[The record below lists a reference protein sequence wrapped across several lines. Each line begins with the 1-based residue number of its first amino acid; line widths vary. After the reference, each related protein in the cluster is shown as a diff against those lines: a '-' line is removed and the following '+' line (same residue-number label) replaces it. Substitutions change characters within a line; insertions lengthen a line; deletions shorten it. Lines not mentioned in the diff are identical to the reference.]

1 MNSQPQYLPRPVII
15 FVILLCS
22 ILFASNHIAARIAF
36 DNGTGILLAIITR
49 GFVALILMASIIIVK
64 KASIKI
70 PKSLIKWQVLLGL
83 LIAIQSVCLYSAI
96 QLIPVAMALLLV
108 NTWPMMFILAN
119 WATGKRQPNLLIF
132 MVLSVILVGLFFV
145 LDLGSSVQMSRDW
158 LLGISLGLFSAML
171 LMLVMWITEYNV
183 PSIPGAVRSSYTMIG
198 MIISMCIVG
207 AFGFFPDGLS
217 MPDNSNGWYGL
228 LGLSIFYGVAFTLL
242 FVLAAK
248 LDMGRNSP
256 ILNFEPVAS
265 LFLGYIFLGQFLT
278 TPQLIGGA
286 IVVSGIVAIGVMK
299 KK

>member
-1 MNSQPQYLPRPVII
+1 MNSQSQYLPRPVII
-15 FVILLCS
+15 SVILLCS

-36 DNGTGILLAIITR
+36 DNGTGILLAIIAR

-70 PKSLIKWQVLLGL
+70 HKSLIKWQVLLGL

-108 NTWPMMFILAN
+108 NTWPMMFILAS
-119 WATGKRQPNLLIF
+119 WVTGKRQPNLLVF
-132 MVLSVILVGLFFV
+132 MVLTIILVGLFFV
-145 LDLGSSVQMSRDW
+145 LDLGSSIKMSSDW

-183 PSIPGAVRSSYTMIG
+183 PSIPGAVRCSYTMLG

-207 AFGFFPDGLS
+207 ALGFFPDGLS
-217 MPDNSNGWYGL
+217 MPDNSTGWYGL
-228 LGLSIFYGVAFTLL
+228 IGLSIFYGVAFTLL

-299 KK
+299 K

>member
-1 MNSQPQYLPRPVII
+1 MNTQSNYLSRPVII
-15 FVILLCS
+15 SIILLCS

-49 GFVALILMASIIIVK
+49 GIFALILMASIIVIRKV
-64 KASIKI
+64 SIRI
-70 PKSLIKWQVLLGL
+70 PRSLIKWQVLLGL

-108 NTWPMMFILAN
+108 NTWPMMFILVS
-119 WATGKRQPNLLIF
+119 WATGKRQPNLAIFIILTIILI
-132 MVLSVILVGLFFV
+132 GLFFV
-145 LDLGSSVQMSRDW
+145 LDLGSSVKMSTDW
-158 LLGISLGLFSAML
+158 LIGISLGLFSAMI
-171 LMLVMWITEYNV
+171 LMLVMWIIEYNV
-183 PSIPGAVRSSYTMIG
+183 PSIPGAVRSSYTMVG
-198 MIISMCIVG
+198 MIVSMCIVG
-207 AFGFFPDGLS
+207 AFGFFPNGLS

-228 LGLSIFYGVAFTLL
+228 LGLSIFYGIAFTLL

-278 TPQLIGGA
+278 APQLIGGA

-299 KK
+299 K

>member
-1 MNSQPQYLPRPVII
+1 MNSQSQYLPRPVII
-15 FVILLCS
+15 SVILLCS

-36 DNGTGILLAIITR
+36 DNGTGILLAIIAR

-70 PKSLIKWQVLLGL
+70 HKSLIKWQVLLGL

-108 NTWPMMFILAN
+108 NTWPMMFILAS
-119 WATGKRQPNLLIF
+119 WVTGKRQPNLLVF
-132 MVLSVILVGLFFV
+132 MVLTIILVGLFFV
-145 LDLGSSVQMSRDW
+145 LDLGSSIKMSSDW

-207 AFGFFPDGLS
+207 ALGFFPDGLS
-217 MPDNSNGWYGL
+217 MPDNSTGWYGL
-228 LGLSIFYGVAFTLL
+228 IGLSIFYGVAFTLL

-299 KK
+299 K